1 MCRNEREQQKKEEH
15 RGGLTCNLCEENF
28 KNKNELKEHWETD
41 HEGPVYQCV
50 HLECEIRYLCQET
63 WRDHMKEK
71 HRIGFYCE
79 QCNEYCLFKDD
90 LEEHMESHVTEVECE
105 EDSEEIECRQCKK
118 KFKSEEEIT
127 KHEDDGQEC
136 DQCEVWLCQFLK

>member
-1 MCRNEREQQKKEEH
+1 
-15 RGGLTCNLCEENF
+15 
-28 KNKNELKEHWETD
+28 
-41 HEGPVYQCV
+41 
-50 HLECEIRYLCQET
+50 
-63 WRDHMKEK
+63 MKEK

-79 QCNEYCLFKDD
+79 QCDEYCLFKED

-136 DQCEVWLCQFLK
+136 NQCEVWLCQGLNMIEHKKNRHGTTSEEEKKEEVTENPVMEIECEQCYMTFETEEEIIEHENDGQECDQ